1 MTEKTLVDQFVD
13 RLEVVASHNPHP
25 LFDYLLRKEK
35 WSYKGNFM
43 CTLDNLD
50 EVSQSDPLRIYSD
63 IKNPLY
69 RESRYNVDK
78 VDPIN
83 SENIYTFQQ
92 KQNSLDLKIND
103 LETISLAF
111 SHQGDTLIYETAE
124 LDKEA
129 AEATAEFA
137 FAKL

>member
-1 MTEKTLVDQFVD
+1 
-13 RLEVVASHNPHP
+13 
-25 LFDYLLRKEK
+25 
-35 WSYKGNFM
+35 M

-129 AEATAEFA
+129 GEATAEFA
-137 FAKL
+137 FANFRSIENVTVGSLSFERSSFYQKCIDIPIR